1 MLNQSINIAL
11 VQQVANL
18 HVVID
23 LSVVNLL
30 ATQKSCEQVA
40 NWLETSCQPG
50 LATSF
55 QLHCVSKKGPT
66 LKRYSSKLY
75 GSILM
80 IFSGNIQKS
89 LE

>member
-40 NWLETSCQPG
+40 NWLETSCQPE

-55 QLHCVSKKGPT
+55 QLVRLVVCG
-66 LKRYSSKLY
+66 LNKRFAHQMAVVRRVVRSAVASCD
-75 GSILM
+75 
-80 IFSGNIQKS
+80 
-89 LE
+89 